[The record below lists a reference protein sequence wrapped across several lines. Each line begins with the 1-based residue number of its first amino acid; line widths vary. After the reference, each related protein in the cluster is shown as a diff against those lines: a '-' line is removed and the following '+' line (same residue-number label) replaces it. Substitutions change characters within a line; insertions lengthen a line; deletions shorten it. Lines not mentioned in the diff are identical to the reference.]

1 VPTEIGMIIGVGM
14 RLAGRRADHGG
25 GAPVLDDYD
34 VVSAPRCVCTAYGRP
49 TERAVAPYDLA
60 HTVGESSYLG
70 ITTAESVEVFRA
82 FLDRGVN

>member
-34 VVSAPRCVCTAYGRP
+34 VVSAPLRLHCLWPA
-49 TERAVAPYDLA
+49 
-60 HTVGESSYLG
+60 
-70 ITTAESVEVFRA
+70 
-82 FLDRGVN
+82 N